1 MNALFGTALVVGVF
15 FVIGVIVGIISV
27 IAMAAIRS
35 DRDPKP
41 PNPPPSMGSQP
52 PTWSDPDGGRPH

>member
-35 DRDPKP
+35 DRDQKP
-41 PNPPPSMGSQP
+41 PTPPP
-52 PTWSDPDGGRPH
+52 WSDPDEGRLSSRDAV

>member
-1 MNALFGTALVVGVF
+1 MNAMLGTALVVTAF

-35 DRDPKP
+35 DRDQKP
-41 PNPPPSMGSQP
+41 PSPPPPSNLGSQP
-52 PTWSDPDGGRPH
+52 PAWSDPPDL